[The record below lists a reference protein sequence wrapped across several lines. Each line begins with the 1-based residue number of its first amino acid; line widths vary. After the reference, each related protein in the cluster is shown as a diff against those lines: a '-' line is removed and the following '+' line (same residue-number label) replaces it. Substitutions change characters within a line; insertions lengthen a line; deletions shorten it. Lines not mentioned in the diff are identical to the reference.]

1 MSTCNLMD
9 TVMTHTTIEKVAIYY
24 AGKYVKLTD
33 YEMRSDYENAKHVL
47 I

>member
-9 TVMTHTTIEKVAIYY
+9 TVMTHTTIEKVQFTMQAC
-24 AGKYVKLTD
+24 KLAD

>member
-1 MSTCNLMD
+1 MFACNLMD
-9 TVMTHTTIEKVAIYY
+9 TVMTRTMQAC
-24 AGKYVKLTD
+24 KLTD